1 VVRYT
6 SEILA
11 RKFSNPCS
19 PLPPLSLP
27 PTARGPAYRDGFTN
41 GAGSVPVSAPCSEF
55 WVLANPSVGSH
66 FSTHV
71 LPRPPARPLT
81 RPLTHAHTHA
91 SRISTAG
98 IPKFYRWLSERYPL
112 INQPGG
118 ATVIPVIDNFYLDM
132 NGIVHNCTHGNDPDV
147 KLTEEEMIKKI
158 FVYLDKLFHIVKPQK
173 LMFMAIDG
181 VAPRAKMNQQ
191 RARRFKTAREAADH
205 AAKKA
210 LEEPGNSEGAS
221 QVPPFD
227 SNCITPGTPF
237 MERLAEHLKFFV
249 RHKVA
254 EDPLWQVPTIVLSG
268 HDVPGE
274 GEHKIMEYIRW
285 SKKAPNYE
293 PNLRHCLYGLDADL
307 IMLSL
312 VTHEPHFCLL
322 REVVDYKNKGQ
333 PLREALENPSQEH
346 FVLLQIGLLRDYV
359 QLEFDQ
365 CASTLPFKFD
375 IERVI
380 DDFVLFCMLV
390 GNDFLPPLPTCDINE
405 GSLNLMFSTYKRLL
419 PKMGGYLTHA
429 GSLHRGRV
437 EIFLADLALHE
448 AETLEQR
455 AQEAEQFEAKR
466 DRRNGPGK
474 MDAAFADLNVEDL
487 SKPMDFTAL
496 QTLQQEGHELELL
509 AAVEGSESEAE
520 GAGTE
525 EKAVQQEPTMMSKE
539 ARQFFE
545 MGDRDQGLVA
555 WKERYYREK
564 LKSPKPADR
573 RRVVSSYIE
582 GLHWVLEYY
591 YRGVASWDWYYPY
604 HYAPMVSDLVDLS
617 AVTVAFT
624 PGRPFLPYEQLMA
637 VQPSSSCKLLPEPYR
652 HLMTDVNSPI
662 KDFYPVDFLV
672 DVEGKRAE
680 WEGVVLI
687 PFIDEDRLLRAMSS
701 VPQGSLS
708 AGERRRNAP
717 GNILVFVHDPKS
729 QEKSFCKS
737 TIPGH
742 FNDVVRCN
750 SSAKVRPAPPPLP
763 AGERGFEPILVK
775 GTSTGVSTIPGFP
788 TLKTLAVHGRL
799 EKANVNVFGM
809 DSKKESLILKVKDMT
824 QGVDPRMLTAQAI
837 SKAVLKQRAW
847 VAWPYVKESIV
858 DKVSDA
864 TTSVSSNGSEGRT
877 ADWDIVVSNMKKE
890 FLSKRGVDLGN
901 VKLMVHVRPLE
912 GLIRQVDG
920 SVEKRFGKETVAFP
934 LQMTLR
940 KNPAPDPRYDP
951 KLLGG
956 DDSVV
961 WHDFKEGTKAIFLG
975 KAYYGCPAKI
985 SHSGPLG
992 RDHDGKLLA
1001 GANGNAKKSS
1011 TASRYRIVI
1020 ETASDAS
1027 ASVQAA
1033 AKRILPS
1040 MAPNYVLAGKV
1051 ARMLGVSPKALG
1063 RITGNCFV
1071 RHGSG
1076 RNDSIDIGLRVK
1088 DAKDDLLV
1096 PDYCGSIPSAD
1107 PTRRPSWGYTNEL
1120 INVMKTYKQKYPNV
1134 WACLDED
1141 RMSVEEVFPGLDKEA
1156 AVNALKGCKKWL
1168 ASLPS
1173 AKRKLVKGSSITA
1186 SADAIRYFQASIP
1199 PPQTAQLTVEMEN
1212 VSPAMLLPPIEPG
1225 GMMAAFSGGSFVLG
1239 DRVVAA
1245 GSTGV
1250 PFGLRGTIVG
1260 VHEQFV
1266 EVLFDQEFD
1275 GGNDL
1280 QGRCLGAHGAVCMP
1294 SMLINLSRTHAV
1306 TGGGERLMPAAAPAK
1321 PAPWAN
1327 RGVQPRIPEG
1337 KSKGFGMGR
1346 GSAPPMGG
1354 PPPGAPR
1361 GPPMPV
1367 PVLMG
1372 GMRPPHG
1379 PPIPVMLPGMVP
1391 PSQRPAVT
1399 QHQQPPQQQQQ
1410 RQWMPPAGKPGA
1422 PPQQPHAPPPPP
1434 NAGMAL
1440 LGQLKGA
1447 NPQASAPSPQK
1458 QPMTVQQVQQA
1469 QQQEASNK
1477 GAADAL
1483 WQMLKGRK

>member
-1 VVRYT
+1 MSSHR
-6 SEILA
+6 A
-11 RKFSNPCS
+11 H
-19 PLPPLSLP
+19 PLSL
-27 PTARGPAYRDGFTN
+27 
-41 GAGSVPVSAPCSEF
+41 
-55 WVLANPSVGSH
+55 L
-66 FSTHV
+66 
-71 LPRPPARPLT
+71 
-81 RPLTHAHTHA
+81 AHT
-91 SRISTAG
+91 G

-132 NGIVHNCTHGNDPDV
+132 NGIVHNCTHGNDPDT
-147 KLTEEEMIKKI
+147 KLTEEEMIRKI
-158 FVYLDKLFHIVKPQK
+158 FMYLDKLFHIVKPQK

-191 RARRFKTAREAADH
+191 RARRFKTAREAAER
-205 AAKKA
+205 AAEAKNDPDRA
-210 LEEPGNSEGAS
+210 EGANS
-221 QVPPFD
+221 VPPFD

-254 EDPLWQVPTIVLSG
+254 EDPMWQVPTIVLSG

-322 REVVDYKNKGQ
+322 REVVSYKNKGQ

-359 QLEFDQ
+359 QLEFER
-365 CASTLPFKFD
+365 CASSLPFAFD

-390 GNDFLPPLPTCDINE
+390 GNDFLPSLPTCDINE
-405 GSLNLMFSTYKRLL
+405 GSLDLMFETYKRLL

-437 EIFLADLALHE
+437 EMFLAELALHE
-448 AETLEQR
+448 AETLERR
-455 AQEAEQFEAKR
+455 AQDAEEYDAKR
-466 DRRNGPGK
+466 DRRNGSSK
-474 MDAAFADLNVEDL
+474 VDAAFENLNMDDLNK
-487 SKPMDFTAL
+487 SMDFTAL
-496 QTLQQEGHELELL
+496 QTLHEEGHELELL
-509 AAVEGSESEAE
+509 AVVEGSESEADE
-520 GAGTE
+520 KRAGK
-525 EKAVQQEPTMMSKE
+525 KAAQQEPTMMSRE
-539 ARQFFE
+539 ARRFFE
-545 MGDRDQGLVA
+545 MGDRQQGLAA

-564 LKSPKPADR
+564 LRSPQPDDR
-573 RRVVSSYIE
+573 RRVVSSFIE

-604 HYAPMVSDLVDLS
+604 HYAPMVSDLVNLS
-617 AVTVAFT
+617 AITVAFT

-652 HLMTDVNSPI
+652 HLMTDQNSPI
-662 KDFYPVDFLV
+662 ADFYPVEFLV
-672 DVEGKRAE
+672 DTEGKRAD

-687 PFIDEDRLLRAMSS
+687 PFIEEDRLLRAMSS

-708 AGERRRNAP
+708 AGERRRNAA

-737 TIPGH
+737 TLPH
-742 FNDVVRCN
+742 YFKDVVRCN
-750 SSAKVRPAPPPLP
+750 SSAKARPAPPPLP
-763 AGERGFEPILVK
+763 AGERGFEPVLVK
-775 GTSTGVSTIPGFP
+775 GTSTGASTIPGFP
-788 TLKTLAVHGRL
+788 TLKTLAVYGKL
-799 EKANVNVFGM
+799 ERAQVDVFGM
-809 DSKKESLILKVKDMT
+809 KSKKESLVLKVKDMT
-824 QGVDPRMLTAQAI
+824 QGVDPQLLTAPAI

-864 TTSVSSNGSEGRT
+864 ASSVSSNGNETRT
-877 ADWDIVVSNMKKE
+877 VGWDIDISNMKHDY
-890 FLSKRGVDLGN
+890 LSKHGVDLGD
-901 VKLMVHVRPLE
+901 VKLLVHVRPLE

-920 SVEKRFGKETVAFP
+920 SVEKRFGKETKAFP

-940 KNPAPDPRYDP
+940 KNPAPDPRYEP
-951 KLLGG
+951 KIMGQEN
-956 DDSVV
+956 SVV
-961 WHDFKEGTKAIFLG
+961 WHEFKEGTKAIFLG

-985 SHSGPLG
+985 VHSGPLG

-1001 GANGNAKKSS
+1001 KANGSAGSGAEANGTGDQNSDNKGNQKSR
-1011 TASRYRIVI
+1011 APRYRIVI

-1027 ASVQAA
+1027 AAVQAA

-1040 MAPNYVLAGKV
+1040 MSPNYVLAGKV

-1076 RNDSIDIGLRVK
+1076 RNDSIDIGLCVK
-1088 DAKDDLLV
+1088 DGKNDLLV
-1096 PDYCGSIPSAD
+1096 PDFCGSIPFPSD
-1107 PTRRPSWGYTNEL
+1107 PSKRPSWGYTNEL

-1134 WACLDED
+1134 WARLDED
-1141 RMSVEEVFPGLDKEA
+1141 RMNVEEVFPGLDKDA
-1156 AVNALKGCKKWL
+1156 AIEALKACKKWL
-1168 ASLPS
+1168 SSLPS
-1173 AKRKLVKGSSITA
+1173 AKRKLVRGSSVVA

-1199 PPQTAQLTVEMEN
+1199 TQQTTQVTVEMEN

-1225 GMMAAFSGGSFVLG
+1225 GIMAAFSGGSFALG

-1245 GSTGV
+1245 SSTSV
-1250 PFGLRGTIVG
+1250 PPFGLRGTIVG
-1260 VHEQFV
+1260 VHEHFV
-1266 EVLFDQEFD
+1266 EVLFDQAFD
-1275 GGNDL
+1275 GGSDL
-1280 QGRCLGAHGAVCMP
+1280 QGRCTGSHGAVCAP
-1294 SMLINLSRTHAV
+1294 SVLINLTRTHAV
-1306 TGGGERLMPAAAPAK
+1306 AGGGCERVTTTPT
-1321 PAPWAN
+1321 AN
-1327 RGVQPRIPEG
+1327 AWGSNSKGGRGAHPRIPEG
-1337 KSKGFGMGR
+1337 TSKGFGMGR
-1346 GSAPPMGG
+1346 GSAPPMMGRGG
-1354 PPPGAPR
+1354 AAVAAPGAPIQV
-1361 GPPMPV
+1361 PMGTTSQP
-1367 PVLMG
+1367 
-1372 GMRPPHG
+1372 RG
-1379 PPIPVMLPGMVP
+1379 PPIPVMLPGMMTGPSRPGP
-1391 PSQRPAVT
+1391 PL
-1399 QHQQPPQQQQQ
+1399 QQPYPPQQVQSQPKQ
-1410 RQWMPPAGKPGA
+1410 RQWMPPAGAAGTA
-1422 PPQQPHAPPPPP
+1422 PHLAQ

-1440 LGQLKGA
+1440 LGQLQGGSK
-1447 NPQASAPSPQK
+1447 PSTSLHN

-1469 QQQEASNK
+1469 QQQEATNK
-1477 GAADAL
+1477 QSADAL
-1483 WQMLKGRK
+1483 WNMLKGGKK